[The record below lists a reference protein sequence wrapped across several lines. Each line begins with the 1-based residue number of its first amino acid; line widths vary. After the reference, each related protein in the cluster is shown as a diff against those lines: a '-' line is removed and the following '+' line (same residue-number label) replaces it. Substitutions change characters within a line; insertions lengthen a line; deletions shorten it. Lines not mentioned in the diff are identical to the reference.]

1 MIKMKKLSLTAALLV
16 VSACAHVTTL
26 QPDPAASLAPGTT
39 DVATAQVSGVRVL
52 VSGDKWN
59 ADPQNLGDVFT
70 PVQVTIDNNS
80 NRALRLSYEEFK
92 LNGSTGFVHAALP
105 PLKAKGVVNE
115 ASSRETKPSI
125 VFADYRRPAAS
136 GPVILPAQF
145 EHDGFYVA
153 PHLGYGYPGYEAW
166 PGAFPYDPLYYDQYY
181 AYWPEQLPTKDM
193 LNDALLEG
201 AVQNAGKVTG
211 FLYFQPVTASEPRV
225 SFEMD
230 LIDANNGQTFGHV
243 SIPFD
248 VKK

>member
-1 MIKMKKLSLTAALLV
+1 MKKLSLTAVLLL

-39 DVATAQVSGVRVL
+39 DVATAQVAGVRVL

-80 NRALRLSYEEFK
+80 NRALRLAYEEFK

-105 PLKAKGVVNE
+105 PLKAKGVVNQ
-115 ASSRETKPSI
+115 ASRQGPKPSI
-125 VFADYRRPAAS
+125 VFASYERPSANA
-136 GPVILPAQF
+136 PRIVPAQF
-145 EHDGFYVA
+145 VHDGFYVA
-153 PHLGYGYPGYEAW
+153 PHLMWGYPGWDAW

-181 AYWPEQLPTKDM
+181 AYWPEQLPTKAM
-193 LNDALLEG
+193 LNNALLEG
-201 AVQNAGKVTG
+201 AIQNGGKVSG
-211 FLYFQPVTASEPRV
+211 FLYFQPVTSSEPRV

-230 LIDANNGQTFGHV
+230 LVDANNGQTFGHV